1 MNYRL
6 AFFQLTVEA
15 DTGIVLS
22 CEGASAAALFGAES
36 RDKLVG
42 VPLASL
48 IPNARLPSYDAPVP
62 RNMAKQKLTGTF
74 LFSNSTNHS
83 HLV

>member
-1 MNYRL
+1 M
-6 AFFQLTVEA
+6 
-15 DTGIVLS
+15 LS

-48 IPNARLPSYDAPVP
+48 IPNARLPPYDAPMP
-62 RNMAKQKLTGTF
+62 RNMAKQKLTGMFF
-74 LFSNSTNHS
+74 LSI
-83 HLV
+83 LVLKELQYGVG